1 MFPPH
6 THMHKSEVFFTL
18 EMTMK
23 DGFRGRNEKTLGTK
37 LCSGIIQTWTMVVV
51 EGIDSGQVQDL
62 FRSYIDK
69 SLVID

>member
-1 MFPPH
+1 
-6 THMHKSEVFFTL
+6 
-18 EMTMK
+18 MK

-69 SLVID
+69 SLVIN